1 MNLTLYTVLTGIIA
15 CFSGCILIINSIKVK
30 CLLKELLRSNKASI
44 ILLSIGL
51 FWFQYHHV
59 RNLGEADFG
68 DYKLIIG
75 LIGSFIAVASFFYIN
90 DFISVRAFC
99 IIKLFYA
106 REALGSAFLQEPSAR
121 LFLVTAIYFI
131 IIASLYF
138 GAWPYRARDVLLW
151 LNSDRKRSIV
161 LGYSFLLY
169 GLLLVGV
176 AITY

>member
-1 MNLTLYTVLTGIIA
+1 VNLTLYTVLTGIIA

-75 LIGSFIAVASFFYIN
+75 LIGGFIAVASYFYIN

-106 REALGSAFLQEPSAR
+106 REALDSAFLQEPSAR

-131 IIASLYF
+131 IIVSLYF

-169 GLLLVGV
+169 GLLLMGV

>member
-68 DYKLIIG
+68 EYSIMGAQQGRDFGNYYRNKPQTLHLINDYKWL
-75 LIGSFIAVASFFYIN
+75 
-90 DFISVRAFC
+90 
-99 IIKLFYA
+99 
-106 REALGSAFLQEPSAR
+106 REKFDESTE
-121 LFLVTAIYFI
+121 
-131 IIASLYF
+131 
-138 GAWPYRARDVLLW
+138 
-151 LNSDRKRSIV
+151 
-161 LGYSFLLY
+161 
-169 GLLLVGV
+169 
-176 AITY
+176 

>member
-1 MNLTLYTVLTGIIA
+1 MNLTLYTVITGIIA

-44 ILLSIGL
+44 TLLSIGL

-68 DYKLIIG
+68 EYKLIIG
-75 LIGSFIAVASFFYIN
+75 LIAIFIAIASYFYIN
-90 DFISVRAFC
+90 DFLSVRAFC
-99 IIKLFYA
+99 IIMLFYA
-106 REALGSAFLQEPSAR
+106 REALDSAFLQEPTAR
-121 LFLVTAIYFI
+121 LFLVSAIYAI
-131 IIASLYF
+131 IVACLYF
-138 GAWPYRARDVLLW
+138 GAWPYRTRELLLW
-151 LNSDRKRSIV
+151 LFRERIRSMV
-161 LGYSFLLY
+161 LGYAFLFY

>member
-1 MNLTLYTVLTGIIA
+1 MNLTLYTVLTGVIA
-15 CFSGCILIINSIKVK
+15 CFTGFILISNSSKVK

-90 DFISVRAFC
+90 DFLSVRAFC
-99 IIKLFYA
+99 IIMLFYA
-106 REALGSAFLQEPSAR
+106 REALDSAFLQEPSAR
-121 LFLVTAIYFI
+121 LFLVSAIYFI

-138 GAWPYRARDVLLW
+138 GAWPYRTRDLLLW
-151 LNSDRKRSIV
+151 LFSERIRSIV
-161 LGYSFLLY
+161 FGYSFVLY

>member
-1 MNLTLYTVLTGIIA
+1 VNLTLYTVLTGIIA
-15 CFSGCILIINSIKVK
+15 CFSGCILISNSFKVK

-68 DYKLIIG
+68 EYKLIIG
-75 LIGSFIAVASFFYIN
+75 LIAIFIAIASYFYIN
-90 DFISVRAFC
+90 DFLSVRAFC
-99 IIKLFYA
+99 IIMLFYA
-106 REALGSAFLQEPSAR
+106 REALDSAFLQEPTAR
-121 LFLVTAIYFI
+121 LFLVSAIYAI
-131 IIASLYF
+131 IVACLYF
-138 GAWPYRARDVLLW
+138 GAWPYRTRELLLW
-151 LNSDRKRSIV
+151 LFRERIRSMV
-161 LGYSFLLY
+161 LGYAFLFY

>member
-68 DYKLIIG
+68 EYKLIIG
-75 LIGSFIAVASFFYIN
+75 LIAIFIAIASYFYIN
-90 DFISVRAFC
+90 DFLSVRAFC
-99 IIKLFYA
+99 IIMLFYA
-106 REALGSAFLQEPSAR
+106 REALDSAFLQEPTAR
-121 LFLVTAIYFI
+121 LFLVSAIYAI
-131 IIASLYF
+131 IVVCLYF
-138 GAWPYRARDVLLW
+138 GAWPYRTRELLSW
-151 LNSDRKRSIV
+151 LFRERIRSIV
-161 LGYSFLLY
+161 LGYAFLFY

>member
-1 MNLTLYTVLTGIIA
+1 VNLTLYTVLTGIIA

-68 DYKLIIG
+68 EYKLIIG
-75 LIGSFIAVASFFYIN
+75 LIGIFIAVASYFYIN
-90 DFISVRAFC
+90 DFLSVRAFC
-99 IIKLFYA
+99 IIMLFYA
-106 REALGSAFLQEPSAR
+106 REALDSAFLQEPTAR
-121 LFLVTAIYFI
+121 LFLVSAIYAI
-131 IIASLYF
+131 IVACLYF
-138 GAWPYRARDVLLW
+138 GAWPYRTRELLLW
-151 LNSDRKRSIV
+151 LFRERIRSIV
-161 LGYSFLLY
+161 LGYAFLFY

>member
-15 CFSGCILIINSIKVK
+15 CFSGCILIINSIKVE

-59 RNLGEADFG
+59 RNLGEADLG
-68 DYKLIIG
+68 EYKLIIG
-75 LIGSFIAVASFFYIN
+75 LIGIFIAVASYFYIN
-90 DFISVRAFC
+90 DFLSVRAFC
-99 IIKLFYA
+99 IIMLFYA
-106 REALGSAFLQEPSAR
+106 REALDSAFLQEPTAR
-121 LFLVTAIYFI
+121 LFLVSAIYAI
-131 IIASLYF
+131 IVACLYF
-138 GAWPYRARDVLLW
+138 GAWPYRTRELLLW
-151 LNSDRKRSIV
+151 LFRERIRSIV
-161 LGYSFLLY
+161 LGYAFLFY

>member
-1 MNLTLYTVLTGIIA
+1 MNLTLYTVFTGVMT
-15 CFSGCILIINSIKVK
+15 CFYGCILISNSAKIKS
-30 CLLKELLRSNKASI
+30 LLNELLRSNKAAI
-44 ILLSIGL
+44 FLLSLGL
-51 FWFQYHHV
+51 FWFQFQHV

-75 LIGSFIAVASFFYIN
+75 LIGGFIAVASFFYIN

-106 REALGSAFLQEPSAR
+106 REALDSAFLQEPSAR